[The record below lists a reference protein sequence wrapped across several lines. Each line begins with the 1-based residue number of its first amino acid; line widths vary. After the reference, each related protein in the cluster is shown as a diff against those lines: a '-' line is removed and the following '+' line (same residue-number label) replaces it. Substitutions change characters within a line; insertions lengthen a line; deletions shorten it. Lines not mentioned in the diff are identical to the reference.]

1 MSRATTSKRL
11 RPSPASKPARK
22 LANENRPDKYY
33 SRAVGKA
40 LEALDFIGR
49 SPQPAT
55 LNEISRVLGLTKA
68 SAFRIL
74 HTLETLGYLSK
85 SPDSR
90 YSAASPALVRAQ
102 TKLVH
107 DMLRFSAEPLE
118 RLSLEFRETASMAA
132 LFENHIEVL
141 AVVESPQIIRM
152 GNTVGRIV
160 PPHASSL
167 GKAIT
172 AFQPAE
178 TRDRLIR
185 SYGPTPI
192 TSATITDEIALRA
205 EYGHIQKQGYAE
217 DREESAAGGW
227 CFAAPLLSTS
237 GSAFGA
243 VSLSMPILRLPPPDQ
258 RGAIVAAIKRTAAE
272 IQSRCRSREI

>member
-1 MSRATTSKRL
+1 MSRATMSKRS
-11 RPSPASKPARK
+11 RPSPA
-22 LANENRPDKYY
+22 NEKKPDKYY

-40 LEALDFIGR
+40 LDALDFIGR

-55 LNEISRVLGLTKA
+55 LNEISHILKLTKA

-85 SPDSR
+85 SADSR

-102 TKLVH
+102 TKLLH
-107 DMLRFSAEPLE
+107 DMLRFGAEPLE
-118 RLSLEFRETASMAA
+118 RLSLEFRETASMAV

-141 AVVESPQIIRM
+141 AVVESPQLIRM

-172 AFQPAE
+172 AFQPPE
-178 TRDRLIR
+178 TRDRLLR
-185 SYGPTPI
+185 SYGAVPI
-192 TSATITDEIALRA
+192 TPATITDEIALRA
-205 EYGHIQKQGYAE
+205 EYARVQKQGYAE

-227 CFAAPLLSTS
+227 CFAAPLLSAS

-243 VSLSMPILRLPPPDQ
+243 VSLSMPILRLPPPGQ
-258 RGAIVAAIKRTAAE
+258 RAAILAAVKRTAAE
-272 IQSRCRSREI
+272 IQSRCRSRAV